1 MRRFL
6 TTLMILLVVLVA
18 GLSALVLLVNPNDF
32 RDYMVKQVA
41 ARSGYQLQL
50 DGPLRWHVWP
60 QLSIL
65 SGRMSLTAQGATQPL
80 VRADNMRLD
89 VALLPLL
96 SHQLS
101 VKQVMLKGAV
111 IQLTPQT
118 EAVRSEDAPV
128 APRDNTLPDLSDD
141 RGWSFDISSLKVAD
155 SVLVFQ
161 HEDDEQVTIRNIRL
175 QMEQDPQHRGSFEF
189 SGRVNRDQR
198 DLTISLNGTVD
209 ASDYPHDLTA
219 AIEQINWQLQGA
231 DLPKQGIQGQG
242 SFQAQ
247 WQESHKRLSFNQIS
261 LTANDSTLSGQA
273 QVTLTEKPEWQ
284 LRLQFPQLNLDNLIP
299 LNETAN
305 GENQHEDDEQVT
317 IRNIRLQM
325 EQDPQ
330 HRGSFEFS
338 GRVNRDQRDLTIS
351 LNGTVDASDYP
362 HDLTAAIEQ
371 INWQLQG
378 ADLPKQG
385 IQGQG
390 SFQAQWQ
397 ESHKRLSFNQIS
409 LTANDSTLSGQAQV
423 TLTEKPEWQLRLQF
437 PQLNLDNLIPL
448 NETANGENGAA
459 QQGQSQSTLPRPVIS
474 SRIDEPAYQGLQG
487 FTADILLQASNVR
500 WRGMN
505 FTDVAT
511 QMTNKSGL
519 LEITQLQGKLNGGQ
533 VSLPGTLDATSINP
547 RINFQ
552 PRLENVEIGT
562 ILKAFNYPISLTGK
576 MSLAGDFSGADIDA
590 DAFRHNWQGQAH
602 VEMTD
607 TRMEGMNF
615 QQMIQQAVERNGGDV
630 KAAENFDNVTRL
642 DRFTTDLTLKDGVV
656 TLNDMQGQSPVLAL
670 TGEGMLNLADQTCD
684 TQFDIRVVGGW
695 NGESKLIDFLK
706 ETPVPL
712 RVYGN
717 WQQLNYSLQVDQLL
731 RKHLQDEAKRRLND
745 WAERNKDSR
754 NGKDVKKL
762 LEKM

>member
-65 SGRMSLTAQGATQPL
+65 SGRMSLTVQGASQPL
-80 VRADNMRLD
+80 VRAYNMRLD

-128 APRDNTLPDLSDD
+128 APRGNTLPDLSDD
-141 RGWSFDISSLKVAD
+141 RGWPFDISSLKVAD

-209 ASDYPHDLTA
+209 ASDYPHDLMA

-242 SFQAQ
+242 SFQ
-247 WQESHKRLSFNQIS
+247 
-261 LTANDSTLSGQA
+261 
-273 QVTLTEKPEWQ
+273 V
-284 LRLQFPQLNLDNLIP
+284 
-299 LNETAN
+299 
-305 GENQHEDDEQVT
+305 
-317 IRNIRLQM
+317 
-325 EQDPQ
+325 
-330 HRGSFEFS
+330 
-338 GRVNRDQRDLTIS
+338 
-351 LNGTVDASDYP
+351 
-362 HDLTAAIEQ
+362 
-371 INWQLQG
+371 
-378 ADLPKQG
+378 
-385 IQGQG
+385 
-390 SFQAQWQ
+390 QWQ

-459 QQGQSQSTLPRPVIS
+459 QQGLSQSTLPRPVIS

-615 QQMIQQAVERNGGDV
+615 QQMIQQAVERNGSDV

-656 TLNDMQGQSPVLAL
+656 TLNDMQGQSPMLAL
-670 TGEGMLNLADQTCD
+670 SGAGTLNLAEQTCD